1 MSSVPAASYTLRI
14 IKYLAGHGGPVRAST
29 VSRDLDLPRSTT
41 YHLMSVMQQEGFLL
55 HSPENQAYALSPL
68 LADIGSA
75 VLASNALG
83 RMAKPILE
91 RLVAET
97 KLPIVAH
104 LGVLHHSDVVYASK
118 VSAPH
123 APSVV
128 TSIGV
133 RLPAHLT
140 ATGRAM
146 LAGLSRDQVRA
157 IYPSSQSLVTRT
169 GPGPTTDRAT
179 ERAAGG
185 RPQPRL
191 GGGGRRYHPGVR
203 VRRRRGARP
212 HRLPGR
218 GSGTYIPQQRRGLA
232 PLGRVG
238 ARHPQRRAG
247 AEPAHPGTSL
257 TPAASQVAVS
267 VPGYTRLRE
276 YFGLFWALNRC
287 RVPRDA
293 LGLSPWCTE

>member
-14 IKYLAGHGGPVRAST
+14 VKYLAGHGGPVRAST
-29 VSRDLDLPRSTT
+29 MSRDLDLPRSTT

-55 HSPENQAYALSPL
+55 HSPENQAYGLSPL

-97 KLPIVAH
+97 KLPVVAH

-118 VSAPH
+118 VSAPR
-123 APSVV
+123 APAVV

-146 LAGLSRDQVRA
+146 LAGLARDQVRA
-157 IYPSSQSLVTRT
+157 IYPSAQSLVTRG
-169 GPGPTTDRAT
+169 GPGPTTIGQLNALLEDT
-179 ERAAGG
+179 
-185 RPQPRL
+185 
-191 GGGGRRYHPGVR
+191 
-203 VRRRRGARP
+203 RRRGWAVEDGDITLEYASVAAAVLDHTGYPPR
-212 HRLPGR
+212 RW
-218 GSGTYIPQQRRGLA
+218 GSPSAAALSTRANGTGWVA
-232 PLGRVG
+232 P
-238 ARHPQRRAG
+238 
-247 AEPAHPGTSL
+247 
-257 TPAASQVAVS
+257 PAA
-267 VPGYTRLRE
+267 PRRRLTQRIR
-276 YFGLFWALNRC
+276 GRA
-287 RVPRDA
+287 
-293 LGLSPWCTE
+293 